1 MYFTIATDGIMLRM
15 EWIKLKIA
23 VKVKTMIRHESS
35 PETSMPKTKEIVL
48 AADFMKPGN
57 KRYAMR

>member
-1 MYFTIATDGIMLRM
+1 M

-23 VKVKTMIRHESS
+23 VKIKTMIRHESS
-35 PETSMPKTKEIVL
+35 PETFMPKTKEMFL

-57 KRYAMR
+57 K